1 MRQETLNSVII
12 AYLNINSL
20 RNKFDLL
27 ANQIIGNVDVLVIS
41 ETKLDALTNMLE
53 NFLFLY
59 EMIYRLNICL
69 VKVAQEVVHEN
80 SV

>member
-27 ANQIIGNVDVLVIS
+27 GNQIIGNVDVLVIS

-69 VKVAQEVVHEN
+69 VKVAHEVVHEN